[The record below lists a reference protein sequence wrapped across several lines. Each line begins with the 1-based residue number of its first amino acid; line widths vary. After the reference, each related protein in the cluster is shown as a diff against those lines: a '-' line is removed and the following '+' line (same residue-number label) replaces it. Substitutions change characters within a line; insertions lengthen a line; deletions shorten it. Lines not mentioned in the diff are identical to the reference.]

1 MDVAVL
7 RSGVGAAGSALPSV
21 GALGPVSDEDLGL
34 AAFCDAH
41 VPQADNR
48 AQQSTLKRLR
58 GLFDQWLVQRGLPPS
73 FLMYVSGS
81 YRLGVFSASAD
92 LDVVLVTTA
101 TVHRAW
107 VISDAPGSF
116 AAFLRAQG
124 GMGSVLCLPAA
135 RVPLLSVEMDGQD
148 VDIMTVHLRVGVLPS
163 REDLLWSYEW
173 MNGLDEASV
182 RCFNGPRVTEVLI
195 RDYCSP
201 QGLAAHGL
209 ARDAF
214 QTAVRLVRFWCR
226 QRALYSNKAGFLGGV
241 NVALLMAWTVNQ
253 LVADGAAATRTL
265 TACALVRAF
274 FSLLARW
281 DPRQPLFL
289 ATHTQ
294 GACPAWLA
302 VYDVAPGSAAGT
314 AGDPVHLST
323 PCFPRFNTL
332 HAASAYTVGILW
344 SELQRAAACLAVL
357 PTTDT
362 GLLAALPDMCHP
374 VLPALVDACP
384 QFIQL
389 TVSAP
394 KSPAGA
400 LWQGFLEAQARILMQ
415 YVKSEE
421 LGVAGLRAIPVW
433 VTLGSTGSGDGAGAG
448 AECTRRAMFVTAA
461 PDGKRRTHVLTGNL
475 ARPLEY
481 FLRAHTGPP
490 QPPGCTVTL
499 EFVPGPSLP
508 RDALVAASSCV
519 PVCSCAAVETA
530 VAVAAAV
537 AAAAAARAAGCT
549 DAARLDCPEIR
560 GLLAGVTIPRRR
572 TRAAP
577 HEPPIKVFGG
587 LQRAAGA
594 DPPVPAPAPP
604 PPPPPPPPRRL
615 QVVPEQMRGQ
625 QRPRATRVRMQR
637 LGGRVIQDADVYV
650 GPPCVLRGGWAFEPV
665 HPHLLGPPPLGT
677 PMAAYREWLVQEA
690 AKNPA
695 MQAALRSLASLRV
708 GCWCSSDAHC
718 HAAVIVDVANTGVWA
733 PTTLLTA
740 HDQQR
745 PHKRQ
750 RGRNHGRGHGR
761 GYGDQTE

>member
-7 RSGVGAAGSALPSV
+7 RGATSGDGVGGAVPTAVAAV
-21 GALGPVSDEDLGL
+21 CDEDLGL
-34 AAFCDAH
+34 VAFCDAH
-41 VPQADNR
+41 VPQADNK
-48 AQQSTLKRLR
+48 AQQAALRRLR
-58 GLFDQWLVQRGLPPS
+58 GLFDQWLVQRGLAAP

-101 TVHRAW
+101 AVHRAW

-116 AAFLRAQG
+116 ATFLRAQAG
-124 GMGSVLCLPAA
+124 VGPVLCLPAA
-135 RVPLLSVEMDGQD
+135 RVPLLSAEMDGQD
-148 VDIMTVHLRVGVLPS
+148 VDIMTVHLRVGALPS

-253 LVADGAAATRTL
+253 LAAASPGARPL
-265 TACALVRAF
+265 TACGLVRAF
-274 FSLLARW
+274 FGLLARW
-281 DPRQPLFL
+281 DPRQPLYL

-302 VYDVAPGSAAGT
+302 VYDVAPSAGGGGGA
-314 AGDPVHLST
+314 DPVHLST

-344 SELQRAAACLAVL
+344 SELQRAAACLTAF
-357 PTTDT
+357 PATDT
-362 GLLAALPDMCHP
+362 GTLAALPDMCHP

-394 KSPAGA
+394 NTPAGA
-400 LWQGFLEAQARILMQ
+400 LWQGFLEAQARILMH

-433 VTLGSTGSGDGAGAG
+433 VTLGNTSGAGT
-448 AECTRRAMFVTAA
+448 ECTRRAMFVTAA

-475 ARPLEY
+475 ARPLQY

-499 EFVPGPSLP
+499 EFVTGACLP
-508 RDALVAASSCV
+508 REALVAASSCM
-519 PVCSCAAVETA
+519 PVCSSAAVEAA
-530 VAVAAAV
+530 VASAEAS
-537 AAAAAARAAGCT
+537 AAAAAAHAAACT
-549 DAARLDCPEIR
+549 DAGRWDCPEIR
-560 GLLAGVTIPRRR
+560 GLLAGVVIPRRR
-572 TRAAP
+572 PRAVLRAP
-577 HEPPIKVFGG
+577 PVKVFGG
-587 LQRAAGA
+587 LLPLAGP
-594 DPPVPAPAPP
+594 PPVAVPAA
-604 PPPPPPPPRRL
+604 RRL
-615 QVVPEQMRGQ
+615 QVPVPVPMPLAVPTQAA
-625 QRPRATRVRMQR
+625 RPRATRVRMQR
-637 LGGRVIQDADVYV
+637 LGGRVLQDADVYV
-650 GPPCVLRGGWAFEPV
+650 GPPCVLRGGWAFQPA
-665 HPHLLGPPPLGT
+665 HPHLLGPPPQGT
-677 PMAAYREWLVQEA
+677 SMAAYREWLVQEA
-690 AKNPA
+690 ARNPA
-695 MQAALRSLASLRV
+695 MQAALRSLATLRV
-708 GCWCSSDAHC
+708 GCWCSSDTQC
-718 HAAVIVDVANTGVWA
+718 HAAVIVNVVNAGTWA
-733 PTTLLTA
+733 TNVFTPSFPTAAAAA
-740 HDQQR
+740 HGQQR
-745 PHKRQ
+745 PRK
-750 RGRNHGRGHGR
+750 RGRRGR
-761 GYGDQTE
+761 